1 MMNFIEK
8 ILTVIVG
15 LGKLIVD
22 GFKNLFS
29 FLEKPLSY
37 LFYFLDGIFYFFMQ
51 LFDIVVKIVMIFVAL
66 FQFIAALIM
75 GVFRTLQ
82 GLLYPTFHQPI
93 NMPSTTSQ
101 GVDVVLDLVDPMG
114 VLDIVPYI
122 CVAFVWFYFILKVL
136 ALFGGN
142 IVAKGGS

>member
-51 LFDIVVKIVMIFVAL
+51 LFDIVVKVVMIFVAL
-66 FQFIAALIM
+66 FQFIAALII

-122 CVAFVWFYFILKVL
+122 CVAFVWFYFILKIL

>member
-1 MMNFIEK
+1 MNFIEK
-8 ILTVIVG
+8 LLSVIVG
-15 LGKLIVD
+15 VGQLIVD
-22 GFKNLFS
+22 GFTNFLS

-37 LFYFLDGIFYFFMQ
+37 VFYFFDGVFYFIMQ
-51 LFDIVVKIVMIFVAL
+51 LFDVVVKVVMIFVSL
-66 FQFIAALIM
+66 FQFIAALIA

-82 GLLYPTFHQPI
+82 GLLSPTFNQPI
-93 NMPSTTSQ
+93 NMPLTTSQ

-122 CVAFVWFYFILKVL
+122 CVAFVWFFFILKIL

-142 IVAKGGS
+142 VVAKGGS

>member
-1 MMNFIEK
+1 MNFIEK
-8 ILTVIVG
+8 LLSVIVG
-15 LGKLIVD
+15 VGQLIVD
-22 GFKNLFS
+22 GFTNFLS

-37 LFYFLDGIFYFFMQ
+37 VFYFFDGVFYFIMQ
-51 LFDIVVKIVMIFVAL
+51 LFDVVVKVVMIFVAL
-66 FQFIAALIM
+66 FQFIAALIA

-82 GLLYPTFHQPI
+82 GLLSPTFNQPI

-122 CVAFVWFYFILKVL
+122 CVAFVWFFFILKIL

-142 IVAKGGS
+142 VVAKGGS